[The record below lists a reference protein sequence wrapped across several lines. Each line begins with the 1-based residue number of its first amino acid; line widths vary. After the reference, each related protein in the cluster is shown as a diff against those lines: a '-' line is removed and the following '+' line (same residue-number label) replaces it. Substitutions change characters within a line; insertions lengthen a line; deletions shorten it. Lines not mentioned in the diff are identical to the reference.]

1 MRDQI
6 QEVVELGFKPYV
18 FIDSDLLSVSSIAVE
33 LKEVIKH
40 ARLLSVPVVYT
51 KEIEFLNRARK
62 AYVFRYGYLSDMT
75 EAYIKRKGGKV
86 VSGNLK
92 VSLTV

>member
-1 MRDQI
+1 MQLYNAH
-6 QEVVELGFKPYV
+6 QEKNTGYSTDFYGEVE
-18 FIDSDLLSVSSIAVE
+18 
-33 LKEVIKH
+33 
-40 ARLLSVPVVYT
+40 VYPPLNE

-62 AYVFRYGYLSDMT
+62 AYVFRYGYLPDMT

>member
-6 QEVVELGFKPYV
+6 QEVVELGFKPYI

-33 LKEVIKH
+33 LREVIKH

-62 AYVFRYGYLSDMT
+62 AYVFRCQLP
-75 EAYIKRKGGKV
+75 
-86 VSGNLK
+86 
-92 VSLTV
+92 

>member
-6 QEVVELGFKPYV
+6 QEVVELGFKPYI

-33 LKEVIKH
+33 LREVIKR

-51 KEIEFLNRARK
+51 KETEVLNRARK

-92 VSLTV
+92 VSLTT